1 MSSKNKHWKP
11 VTKHKPN
18 MPLYYKD
25 SVLRILVS
33 LPTQQQ
39 NVDINN
45 MIHKVIGK
53 NPEIRASLCGSV
65 FSFKIYWCFVW
76 SNSKMKTNL
85 LASSF
90 FCCMYQ
96 TILEAKLFFL
106 LYVPDNSWGE
116 LFFAV
121 CTRQFLK
128 RALFLLYVPDNSW
141 GGLSLI
147 FLLSWLNKLRIK

>member
-25 SVLRILVS
+25 NVLRILVS

-45 MIHKVIGK
+45 MIHKVIGE
-53 NPEIRASLCGSV
+53 NPEIKASLCGSV

-96 TILEAKLFFL
+96 TILEATLFFCCMYQTIL
-106 LYVPDNSWGE
+106 EASS
-116 LFFAV
+116 FFAV
-121 CTRQFLK
+121 CTRQFLRRFK
-128 RALFLLYVPDNSW
+128 LDLFTQLVE
-141 GGLSLI
+141 
-147 FLLSWLNKLRIK
+147 

>member
-1 MSSKNKHWKP
+1 
-11 VTKHKPN
+11 

-45 MIHKVIGK
+45 MIHKVIGE

-76 SNSKMKTNL
+76 SKSKMKTNF
-85 LASSF
+85 LASS
-90 FCCMYQ
+90 
-96 TILEAKLFFL
+96 
-106 LYVPDNSWGE
+106 
-116 LFFAV
+116 FFAV

-141 GGLSLI
+141 GELFFCCMYQTILEASSFFAVCTRQ
-147 FLLSWLNKLRIK
+147 FLRRFKLDLFTQLVE